1 MATVHLV
8 RRLSLLQGALTQMH
22 GRTPFLAL
30 DCCER
35 GKKKNKKTWR
45 RCTDQPFMRRLYAA
59 VFGPAGGICLY
70 ECLVAYE
77 IAEAGLYVNECG

>member
-35 GKKKNKKTWR
+35 EKKNKKNKNVEA
-45 RCTDQPFMRRLYAA
+45 LH
-59 VFGPAGGICLY
+59 GPAIYAPPL
-70 ECLVAYE
+70 
-77 IAEAGLYVNECG
+77 CGRVRPRGWHLSLRMLSSL